1 MTVFTQT
8 PWSLEALLTES
19 PGYISRSTVT
29 IASGAGVVQP
39 GSVVA
44 KLTASGKYVMA
55 KATGS
60 DGSQTAVGVT
70 GYKVDATSADAT
82 VVIFDFGYEVTGSM
96 LVRDATI
103 NSPTLIAA
111 QNAQLAVTGGKVR

>member
-1 MTVFTQT
+1 MTIYTQT
-8 PWSLEALLTES
+8 PWSLEAILTEL
-19 PGYISRSTVT
+19 PGFISRSTVT
-29 IASGAGVVQP
+29 MVSGTGVVQP
-39 GSVVA
+39 GTVVA
-44 KLTASGKYVMA
+44 KITASGKYTTA

-96 LVRDATI
+96 LTRDASI